1 MCVSFHACITNFGRE
16 EEFAPENSRLWNC
29 LGSGS
34 KFFQCDRLDMGW
46 THEIESPSVR
56 QSWFMKKKQSF
67 GGWNFGWPAGTVGIL
82 SRKANDIL
90 FAGCLPFLVSGK
102 LSWPLRHISVDLSW
116 MFWWVASGQTNGMEF
131 LSIMMRPRYWTHDCL
146 DLVWFDF
153 ISCFMFME
161 TMHGRGELQC
171 NNLDFVFWRF
181 YLVLCIHSKYFE
193 GGYHVTRGRRLER
206 PHQVPI
212 LLSPFGSWDAGT
224 QPMDMFF
231 WTSFKVYITAF
242 VPET

>member
-1 MCVSFHACITNFGRE
+1 MHYKLRPWRRVCPGEQPPLELFGVRFQILPMWPFGYGMNAWNWIPIRE
-16 EEFAPENSRLWNC
+16 TI
-29 LGSGS
+29 
-34 KFFQCDRLDMGW
+34 MV
-46 THEIESPSVR
+46 HE
-56 QSWFMKKKQSF
+56 KKQSF